1 MGQQED
7 GLYTGGYQLMD
18 WEFCYFV
25 TTEIYQFLMALLAA
39 WAYVYLVRD
48 FVKEKKTAFLTGAA
62 YLVVMLVLWYEPYY
76 VPSFW
81 AYLIGVM
88 AALAVM
94 CLMERENFLQK
105 IFLAWTFYAVRWL
118 VARTTITVGAL
129 FWKLSLFCEPGY
141 IDVEKGYFLFVTE
154 CAIELLLQI
163 ALFMIAIGPIVRAY
177 HGKGQKMQGREF
189 LLMSLPSFTCVMGYA
204 YLKYIWE
211 SPVGLQYSELD
222 SSVFYHGMML
232 LYCLSLYIPILVV
245 IVLYQNIKERQQEE
259 MHKDLLA
266 GQMEDMK
273 RHIREV
279 EELYRE
285 IRSLKHDMGNHVMVM
300 QKLVGHE
307 QEQYVESLR
316 IQYSEMTERI
326 QSGNPVT
333 DVILMERSREA
344 QEKGIEFAC
353 GFQYPT
359 DREVDA
365 FDLSIILNNA
375 LANAIEAVLRRD
387 NTDDSVC
394 AEENRPAGYIKIVSS
409 LRENVYLIEVEN
421 SYHHEIVMDRED
433 QLPITTKEDKTFH
446 GFGLRNIR
454 RVAKKYHG
462 DIEVAAEHQVFRLSV
477 MLQVC
482 KV

>member
-1 MGQQED
+1 
-7 GLYTGGYQLMD
+7 MD
-18 WEFCYFV
+18 WELCYKV
-25 TTEIYQFLMALLAA
+25 TTEIYQFMMALLAA
-39 WAYVYLVRD
+39 GAYFYLVRD
-48 FVKEKKTAFLTGAA
+48 FVKEKKTALFTGGT
-62 YLVVMLVLWYEPYY
+62 YLAVMLVLWYEPYY
-76 VPSFW
+76 IPSFW

-88 AALAVM
+88 AGLAVM

-118 VARTTITVGAL
+118 VARTAVTVGTL
-129 FWKLSLFCEPGY
+129 FWKAALLWIPGY
-141 IDVEKGYFLFVTE
+141 IDVEQGYYLHVAE
-154 CAIELLLQI
+154 SVIDIVSQI
-163 ALFMIAIGPIVRAY
+163 VLFMIAVGLIVRAY
-177 HGKGQKMQGREF
+177 HSKGQKMQGREF

-204 YLKYIWE
+204 YVKYIWE
-211 SPVGLQYSELD
+211 SPAGLQYSELD
-222 SSVFYHGMML
+222 SSVLYHGMML

-259 MHKDLLA
+259 MRKDLFA

-285 IRSLKHDMGNHVMVM
+285 IRSLKHDMGNHVMVL
-300 QKLVGHE
+300 QKLAGYE

-316 IQYSEMTERI
+316 IQYSEVAERI

-344 QEKGIEFAC
+344 QEKGIEFTC
-353 GFQYPT
+353 DFQYPAG
-359 DREVDA
+359 REVDA

-375 LANAIEAVLRRD
+375 LANAIEAAQRRD

-394 AEENRPAGYIKIVSS
+394 AEENRPSGYIKIVSS

-421 SYHHEIVMDRED
+421 SYYHEIVMDREE
-433 QLPITTKEDKTFH
+433 QLPVTTKEDKAFH

-462 DIEVAAEHQVFRLSV
+462 DIEVAAENQVFRLSV

-482 KV
+482 RV

>member
-1 MGQQED
+1 
-7 GLYTGGYQLMD
+7 MD
-18 WEFCYFV
+18 WELCYSV
-25 TTEIYQFLMALLAA
+25 TNEIYQFLMALLAA
-39 WAYVYLVRD
+39 WAYFYLVRD
-48 FVKEKKTAFLTGAA
+48 FVKEKKTALFTGAA
-62 YLVVMLVLWYEPYY
+62 YLVVMLILWYEPYY
-76 VPSFW
+76 IPSFW

-94 CLMERENFLQK
+94 CLMEQENFLQK

-118 VARTTITVGAL
+118 VARTTVTVGAVL
-129 FWKLSLFCEPGY
+129 WKLYLFLEPGY
-141 IDVEKGYFLFVTE
+141 IDVEKGYYLYAAESV
-154 CAIELLLQI
+154 IEILSQI
-163 ALFMIAIGPIVRAY
+163 ALFMIAIGLIVKAY
-177 HGKGQKMQGREF
+177 HGKEQKMQGREF

-204 YLKYIWE
+204 YVKYIWE

-222 SSVFYHGMML
+222 SSVLYHGMML
-232 LYCLSLYIPILVV
+232 LYCLSVYIPILVV
-245 IVLYQNIKERQQEE
+245 IVLYQNIKEKQREE
-259 MHKDLLA
+259 MRNDLLA

-300 QKLVGHE
+300 QKLAGHE

-316 IQYSEMTERI
+316 IQYSAVAQQI

-344 QEKGIEFAC
+344 QEKGIEFTC
-353 GFQYPT
+353 DFQYPT
-359 DREVDA
+359 GRKVDA

-375 LANAIEAVLRRD
+375 LANAIEAVQKK
-387 NTDDSVC
+387 DSTENDSAC
-394 AEENRPAGYIKIVSS
+394 AKENRQAGYIKISSS
-409 LRENVYLIEVEN
+409 LRENAYLIEVEN
-421 SYHHEIVMDRED
+421 SYYHKFVMDREER
-433 QLPITTKEDKTFH
+433 LPVTTKEDKALH

-454 RVAKKYHG
+454 RVAQKYHG
-462 DIEVAAEHQVFRLSV
+462 DIEVEAGEQVFRLSV

-482 KV
+482 RE